1 VSHIKPD
8 EIMVSFPFLGRMPRE
23 AREELSARAVRK
35 NLAHKQI
42 LVSGGGDCE
51 YLPFVLRG
59 TLRVYKV
66 SESGKE
72 LTLYRIDRGESCIL
86 SATCILNT
94 STFPATVEA
103 EGQTEVVLIPS
114 PLFARWVDSYPEWR
128 RFVFSIYEKRLEML
142 LTVVEEVAFRHVDAR
157 VSAWLAG
164 AAGGHSVAVSATH
177 QKIASEVGTSREVV
191 SRILRDFEVE
201 GLLVTERGRVRI
213 LDPAGLS
220 ARAEQS
226 SGS

>member
-1 VSHIKPD
+1 L
-8 EIMVSFPFLGRMPRE
+8 LGSMPP
-23 AREELSARAVRK
+23 AAQAELSACAVRK
-35 NLAHKQI
+35 ILAHKQT
-42 LVSGGGDCE
+42 LVTGGGECE
-51 YLPFVLRG
+51 YLPFVIQG

-94 STFPATVEA
+94 SAFPALVEA
-103 EGQTEVVLIPS
+103 EGKTEVILIPS
-114 PLFARWVDSYPEWR
+114 QLFARWVEDYPVWR
-128 RFVFSIYEKRLEML
+128 KFVFSIYEKRLEML

-157 VSAWLAG
+157 VSAWLSG
-164 AAGGHSVAVSATH
+164 AAAGRSVAVPATH

-191 SRILRDFEVE
+191 SRILRDFEAE
-201 GLLVTERGRVRI
+201 GLLVTERGRIRI
-213 LDPAGLS
+213 LDPRGLS

-226 SGS
+226 ARL